1 MTFDMAASIIPKSD
15 QMNADDLISGP
26 RTITITKVYGTNA
39 SDQPVAVSFEG
50 DNRKPYKPGKSMRR
64 VMVAAWGVDVAQYVG
79 RRMTLYN
86 DPTVMFG
93 GMQVGGIRIS
103 HMSDLERDLTLLLTT
118 TKSKRSPFTV
128 KRLVEEAPKI
138 SGRVRL
144 QTAARAAAGKGAEAL
159 AAFRD
164 GLQPAALPAFAEIED
179 ELQQIAQAVASNPAP
194 DPEMGKG
201 SEPAVDDDMRI

>member
-1 MTFDMAASIIPKSD
+1 MAASIIPKSD

-26 RTITITKVYGTNA
+26 RTITITRVYGTNA

-50 DNRKPYKPGKSMRR
+50 DNKKPYKPGKSMRR

-86 DPTVMFG
+86 DPGVMFG

-128 KRLVEEAPKI
+128 KRLVEDAPRI
-138 SGRVRL
+138 SNRERMF
-144 QTAARAAAGKGAEAL
+144 TAARVAAGKGVEAL
-159 AAFRD
+159 AAFRA
-164 GLQPAALPAFAEIED
+164 GLQPPALEALAEIGD
-179 ELQQIAQAVASNPAP
+179 ELDKAAQAATNPAP
-194 DPEMGKG
+194 AQETSKA